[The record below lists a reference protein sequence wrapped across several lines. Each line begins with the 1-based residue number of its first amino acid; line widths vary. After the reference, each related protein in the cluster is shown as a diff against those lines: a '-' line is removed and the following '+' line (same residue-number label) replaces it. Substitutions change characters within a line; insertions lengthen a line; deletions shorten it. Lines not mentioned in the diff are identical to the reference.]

1 MFEDLAKSPVFTF
14 QEWLEEAEKGE
25 PSDPN
30 AMCLATADSTGIPSA
45 RMVLLKSY
53 DEKGFVFYTN
63 DQSHKGR
70 DLAENPQ
77 AALCFY
83 WKSTRKQVRIEGKI
97 EQVSDKEA
105 NDYFASRPRGAQI
118 GAWASAQSSPLENDE
133 TLKNAAE
140 ELEGKY
146 KDTESIPRPDYWV
159 GYRLVP
165 NSIEFWISQLNRLHD
180 RFEYKKDNDGKWTLR
195 RLYP

>member
-1 MFEDLAKSPVFTF
+1 MTEDLAKSPIFMF
-14 QEWLEEAEKGE
+14 QEWLEEAGKDE
-25 PSDPN
+25 PNDPN
-30 AMCLATADSTGIPSA
+30 AMCLATADSGGKPSA

-63 DQSHKGR
+63 EQSHKGR
-70 DLAENPQ
+70 DLTENPQ

-83 WKSTRKQVRIEGKI
+83 WKSTRKQVRIEGKT

-105 NDYFASRPRGAQI
+105 DDYFASRPRGAQI
-118 GAWASAQSSPLENDE
+118 GAWASAQSRPLESD
-133 TLKNAAE
+133 TALQKAVE
-140 ELEGKY
+140 ELEEKY
-146 KDTESIPRPDYWV
+146 KDTKSIPRPDYWI

-165 NSIEFWISQLNRLHD
+165 DSIEFWIADINRLHD
-180 RFEYKKDNDGKWTLR
+180 RFMYTKNDNGQWTIQ